1 MKRILVPI
9 DFSEYSEYALETA
22 ASIAK
27 KYGSEI
33 YVLHMLELSNA
44 IYSSSSS
51 DLNQEAVFYL
61 KLAEKKLEDFL
72 DKDYLE
78 GIEVTP
84 VVKQFKVFKEINE
97 LSDEHDINLIVMG
110 SHGVSGVR
118 EVIVGSNAEK
128 VVRYSDVPVLI
139 IKHDPV
145 LLEFDTAIFASD
157 FSEKSVE
164 PYLKARETFKKLGS
178 DMHLIYVNTPD
189 NGFRSSIEIDDLI
202 LRFLKKADGNI
213 DNFSKVHVTS
223 DYSVE
228 KGILNFA
235 NNIGADLVAVAT
247 HGRRGLAHFFE
258 GSISEDIANHS
269 TLPVMTFKI

>member
-22 ASIAK
+22 AGIAAEFNA
-27 KYGSEI
+27 EI
-33 YVLHMLELSNA
+33 YILHMLELSNA
-44 IYSSSSS
+44 IYSSTSNE
-51 DLNQEAVFYL
+51 LNQEAAFYL
-61 KLAEKKLEDFL
+61 KLAEKKLVDFL

-78 GIEVTP
+78 GLEVTP

-97 LSDEHDINLIVMG
+97 LTEEHEIDLIVMG

-139 IKHDPV
+139 VKHDPV
-145 LLEFDTAIFASD
+145 LVEFDTGIFASD
-157 FSEKSVE
+157 FSEKAVE
-164 PYLKARETFKKLGS
+164 PYLRARKTFEKLECELN
-178 DMHLIYVNTPD
+178 LIYVNTPD
-189 NGFRSSIEIDDLI
+189 NGFKSSIEIDDLI
-202 LRFLKKADGNI
+202 LKFLKQADGNI
-213 DNFSKVHVTS
+213 DNFSKVHVVS

-235 NNIGADLVAVAT
+235 NNIGADVVAVAT